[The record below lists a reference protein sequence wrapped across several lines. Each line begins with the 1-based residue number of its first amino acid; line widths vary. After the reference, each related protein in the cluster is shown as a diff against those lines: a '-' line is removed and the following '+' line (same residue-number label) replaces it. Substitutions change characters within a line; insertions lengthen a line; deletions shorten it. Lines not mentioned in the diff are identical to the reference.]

1 MTMLDC
7 GGRALDLSRTAIMGI
22 LDITPDS
29 FSDGGVFMEPQKAI
43 DHAAA
48 MVEHGADIIDIGGES
63 TRPGAEE
70 VGLQQELERV
80 LPVLESLAKHLE
92 VPISIDTSKPEV
104 MTAARNAG
112 AGLINDVYALRAK
125 GALAAAAATGLPV
138 CLMHMKGEPRTM
150 QQQPQYEDVVHEV
163 TGFLQQRVH
172 AAESAGITRDKIV
185 VDPGFGFGKTLGHNL
200 DLLRGLSTLKSFGLP
215 VLAGL
220 SRKSMIG
227 MALGLPVEQRLNAS
241 IALALIAVGQ
251 GVAIV
256 RVHDVRETVEA
267 IRMYESVYP
276 PNNAS

>member
-1 MTMLDC
+1 MAT
-7 GGRALDLSRTAIMGI
+7 
-22 LDITPDS
+22 
-29 FSDGGVFMEPQKAI
+29 EPNV
-43 DHAAA
+43 H
-48 MVEHGADIIDIGGES
+48 
-63 TRPGAEE
+63 
-70 VGLQQELERV
+70 
-80 LPVLESLAKHLE
+80 
-92 VPISIDTSKPEV
+92 
-104 MTAARNAG
+104 
-112 AGLINDVYALRAK
+112 
-125 GALAAAAATGLPV
+125 
-138 CLMHMKGEPRTM
+138 
-150 QQQPQYEDVVHEV
+150 VVHEV